1 MSKFRINLI
10 SRNCAK
16 PRDMLHLNTENKFN
30 QLWTNQ
36 LQACWSK
43 KQELLIMCLSHAT
56 FCCLF
61 NGRNLR
67 KMDLFSRN
75 GQSNSRV
82 YWLWWFI
89 YFPVLLV
96 DLFVKY
102 YWVSFSQLTC
112 WSHCFSSA
120 GILLCL
126 HLSLYVVINVILQTS
141 CFTCK
146 AKKEIFFFFCWNNWI
161 LEETEAS

>member
-1 MSKFRINLI
+1 
-10 SRNCAK
+10 
-16 PRDMLHLNTENKFN
+16 MLHLNTENKFN

-43 KQELLIMCLSHAT
+43 KQELLIMCLSHTT

-120 GILLCL
+120 GILL
-126 HLSLYVVINVILQTS
+126 LSPPVTICSHKCNTS
-141 CFTCK
+141 DLMFHMQSQK
-146 AKKEIFFFFCWNNWI
+146 GDFLLLLLEQLDSRRNW
-161 LEETEAS
+161 S